1 MRVALYSRV
10 STNGKWQPPG
20 QAACDHGL
28 MNPSPRSRGANPPAQ
43 SPAKHERRPST
54 LDPVYFAPSV
64 EEAEVWFWALLIAF
78 GIGMYLCLDVEL
90 WDALANLCRQ
100 WRVF

>member
-10 STNGKWQPPG
+10 STNGKWQAPG

-28 MNPSPRSRGANPPAQ
+28 MNPSPRSRGAHPPAQ
-43 SPAKHERRPST
+43 SPAKRERRPPT
-54 LDPVYFAPSV
+54 LDTVYFAPSV
-64 EEAEVWFWALLIAF
+64 EEEEVWFWVLLIAF
-78 GIGMYLCLDVEL
+78 GLGMYLCLDVEL
-90 WDALANLCRQ
+90 WDALVNLCRK